1 MFNHIYGSPFPP
13 INPRVRYKTALE
25 RAGFEV
31 NYNGQQQANYGRP
44 PSSLKTMER
53 KNASTGSLN
62 ELVEPPKRSQSRVN
76 SLPENRGLA
85 GQIGGPK
92 PGSSKPGSPATQR
105 PRPPPTMPMSPST
118 APPNAISPR
127 PSNVVST
134 SAMSPRPSNVTSRR
148 PSNAVPPKSAS
159 RRPSNPIPPNGFHSN
174 PTSSRPPNPMSPTE
188 LPSNPT
194 SSRPSNP
201 MSPTGFP
208 PNPTSSRPSNPMS
221 PTGFPPNPVS
231 SRPSYPMSPSGF
243 SPNPMSS
250 RPSNAT
256 TSNAMSP
263 QRIPPGAFATAG
275 RQALPE
281 VDPIEKSFMLLTQN
295 DTTSTIEV
303 SGNTSKSSSQEFQR
317 DTDSS
322 HVSEH
327 SRPLAKELPPF
338 MEKNDGL
345 EETIR
350 SDSES
355 VNFEPEPELQVSLG
369 ERPTS
374 AVKPLNVDKLAV
386 DHRTRPSSS
395 VSQNPE
401 LTAANEQVERLIA
414 QLDDVSLSKN
424 AQLNSRSAV
433 LPPPLQT
440 SKTKNSSAYLSGFPQ
455 GPLIE
460 QTVTPDDTVSEVGST
475 LNGDTPLFYNFQK
488 SVSREFPQE
497 ESMHIESSRLMLKPS
512 DVGPRSPDPVL
523 DPTPDLEFKYPPG
536 TGPCRACGEEP
547 TGKRIYS
554 KKDNELSGQWH
565 RDCFRCLTC
574 NVRFNKS
581 VPCYIL
587 DDKPYCRQH
596 YHEEN
601 SSICHTCREF
611 IEGECVEN
619 DRMERFHIDCL
630 VCFLCREPITSDYFI
645 FNSELP
651 LCGNHDM
658 DSLPSELLENDSSMS
673 KRRTRLINFS
683 T

>member
-1 MFNHIYGSPFPP
+1 
-13 INPRVRYKTALE
+13 
-25 RAGFEV
+25 
-31 NYNGQQQANYGRP
+31 
-44 PSSLKTMER
+44 
-53 KNASTGSLN
+53 
-62 ELVEPPKRSQSRVN
+62 
-76 SLPENRGLA
+76 
-85 GQIGGPK
+85 
-92 PGSSKPGSPATQR
+92 
-105 PRPPPTMPMSPST
+105 
-118 APPNAISPR
+118 
-127 PSNVVST
+127 
-134 SAMSPRPSNVTSRR
+134 
-148 PSNAVPPKSAS
+148 
-159 RRPSNPIPPNGFHSN
+159 
-174 PTSSRPPNPMSPTE
+174 
-188 LPSNPT
+188 
-194 SSRPSNP
+194 
-201 MSPTGFP
+201 
-208 PNPTSSRPSNPMS
+208 
-221 PTGFPPNPVS
+221 
-231 SRPSYPMSPSGF
+231 
-243 SPNPMSS
+243 
-250 RPSNAT
+250 
-256 TSNAMSP
+256 MSP

-574 NVRFNKS
+574 NVPRSPDQVLDPTPDLEFKYPPGTGPCRACGEEPTGKRIYSKKDNELSGQWHRDCFRCLTCNIRFNKS